1 MSPSTEQITPSSI
14 PHSFFPNPPSF
25 FLPQSPLF
33 LHLSDPQVTFS
44 SPGRFLRSRS
54 MFPTVFSLPKPG
66 AKLSTLLHVGQVMGQ
81 QSTYKCHPVPRPP
94 NIMCHPWLVSC
105 SPFFSFPYQFI
116 VLFLLLKVLYK
127 QEL

>member
-1 MSPSTEQITPSSI
+1 MVAVTGCLKKKQPVLTDHEAFFETEGITRADSI
-14 PHSFFPNPPSF
+14 VSEISDTRDM
-25 FLPQSPLF
+25 PLMIAAIDS
-33 LHLSDPQVTFS
+33 LEKAGELS
-44 SPGRFLRSRS
+44 L
-54 MFPTVFSLPKPG
+54 
-66 AKLSTLLHVGQVMGQ
+66 AKTIFYRTIAYNMMGQ